1 VHSVH
6 STAGLFSQVKKL
18 PASEFVEMV
27 AQSTEKLLE
36 HLHTLSQESLDHAD
50 LTVLTATLGA
60 AALTKNAL
68 FCFNETLKK
77 QEKRCALIYSR
88 AFILILL
95 LACDQRKK
103 YL

>member
-1 VHSVH
+1 MTVHSIH

-77 QEKRCALIYSR
+77 QEKRFALSSDLLQCF
-88 AFILILL
+88 FINLP
-95 LACDQRKK
+95 LA
-103 YL
+103 